1 MVQSTHN
8 THKMYI
14 TRIYI
19 YSYKWIEDRSPS
31 LSEQK
36 KNQTKNQQKIY
47 YFEFT
52 FQKRRYLTKRYPK
65 YNNGNRKN

>member
-1 MVQSTHN
+1 MNRRPFT
-8 THKMYI
+8 I
-14 TRIYI
+14 TLRA
-19 YSYKWIEDRSPS
+19 
-31 LSEQK
+31 K

-52 FQKRRYLTKRYPK
+52 FQKRRYLTKRDPK